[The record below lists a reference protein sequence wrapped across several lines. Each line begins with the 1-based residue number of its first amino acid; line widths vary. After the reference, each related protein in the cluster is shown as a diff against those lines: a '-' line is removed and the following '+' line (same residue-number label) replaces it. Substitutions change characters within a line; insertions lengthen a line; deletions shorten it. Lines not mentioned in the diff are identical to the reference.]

1 MKKAAVMT
9 IVVLFTSTAWALTRM
24 GPTVSSTREG
34 QLSLGAEYSTGETDM
49 EAESSDVGVGFPL
62 SDVDT
67 DMFFGRLGYGF
78 FEGSEIFG
86 RLGAS
91 DVGDGSEVFGRAGA
105 SELDD
110 EGKAFAWGAGA
121 NIAFGT
127 DAKVNWG
134 VLFQVTGL
142 TSDETEF
149 PLEWDM
155 DIYEFQVAVGPTY
168 RMDGLCLYGGPFAHF
183 ITGDLDLNIGG
194 PTVSFDLE
202 QESEIGGYIGL
213 SAEIAD
219 NTNLSVEYQYTDG
232 ADVIG
237 IGLVHRFGESSS
249 ARTRYRGWPSGRRP
263 TATRSN
269 ASSCRAW
276 AAWCPG

>member
-1 MKKAAVMT
+1 MTMKKVPVVT
-9 IVVLFTSTAWALTRM
+9 IVVLFASPVWALTRM
-24 GPTVSSTREG
+24 GPTVSSIGKG

-49 EAESSDVGVGFPL
+49 EAESSDFGVGFVL

-67 DMFFGRLGYGF
+67 DMSFGRLGYGL

-86 RLGAS
+86 RLGVS

-105 SELDD
+105 PELDD
-110 EGKAFAWGAGA
+110 EGNDFTWGAGA
-121 NIAFGT
+121 NVAFGT
-127 DAKVNWG
+127 DGEVNWG
-134 VLFQVTGL
+134 ILFQVTGI
-142 TSDETEF
+142 TSGETEF

-183 ITGDLDLNIGG
+183 ITADLDLKVVA
-194 PTVSFDLE
+194 PTASFDLE

-213 SAEIAD
+213 SAEIGD
-219 NTNLSVEYQYTDG
+219 NTNLSVEYQYTDD

-237 IGLVHRFGESSS
+237 IGLVHRFG
-249 ARTRYRGWPSGRRP
+249 
-263 TATRSN
+263 
-269 ASSCRAW
+269 
-276 AAWCPG
+276 